1 MNHQCTH
8 CGKTFEN
15 LRLLNNHYNQHGIDD
30 LEEKGFFDEYKKTM
44 IKQKEDY
51 DKMKQR
57 ECDSDL
63 IFNERDNKKTKSTQE

>member
-15 LRLLNNHYNQHGIDD
+15 LQVLNNHYNQHGIDN
-30 LEEKGFFDEYKKTM
+30 LEEKRFFDEYKKTM

-57 ECDSDL
+57 EGDSDL
-63 IFNERDNKKTKSTQE
+63 IFNKKDNKKTESNQE

>member
-1 MNHQCTH
+1 MNHQCTR

-15 LRLLNNHYNQHGIDD
+15 LRLLNNHYNQHGIDN
-30 LEEKGFFDEYKKTM
+30 LEEKGFFAEYKKTM

-57 ECDSDL
+57 EGDSDL
-63 IFNERDNKKTKSTQE
+63 IFNKKDNKKTESNQE